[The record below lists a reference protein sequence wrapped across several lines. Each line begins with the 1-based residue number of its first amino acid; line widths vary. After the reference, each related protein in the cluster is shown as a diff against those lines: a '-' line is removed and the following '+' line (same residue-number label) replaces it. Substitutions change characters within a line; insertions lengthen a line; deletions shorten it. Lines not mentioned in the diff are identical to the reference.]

1 MPNYSALGK
10 KYHDLDVKTGKRSL
24 YVELES
30 FNDLLSES
38 CDMQNRS
45 KFFLI
50 LLFTVTLAVG
60 ALTWHGSDD
69 NEAVE
74 QFRSL
79 FSTRTVYQLK
89 HSMLPPIDPS
99 SLVSVIDLSS
109 LVYGGISSFA
119 IILIVV
125 VIRAARRAA
134 SRDPTNH

>member
-30 FNDLLSES
+30 LNDLLSES

-45 KFFLI
+45 TLLI

-89 HSMLPPIDPS
+89 HSMLSPIDPS

>member
-1 MPNYSALGK
+1 M
-10 KYHDLDVKTGKRSL
+10 

-30 FNDLLSES
+30 LNDLLSES

-60 ALTWHGSDD
+60 ALTWHASDD

-79 FSTRTVYQLK
+79 FSISTVYQLK
-89 HSMLPPIDPS
+89 YSMLSLIDPS